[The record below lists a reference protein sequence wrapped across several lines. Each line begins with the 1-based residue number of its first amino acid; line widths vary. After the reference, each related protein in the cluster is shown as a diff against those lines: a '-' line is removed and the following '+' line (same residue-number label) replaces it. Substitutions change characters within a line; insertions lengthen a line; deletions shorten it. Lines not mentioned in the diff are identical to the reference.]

1 MKRMSN
7 PAALLAAAGLALVAL
22 PEWAGAGAFPL
33 HAAPAQPSRP
43 IVLAQAGDAAFRVN
57 QLEEEVRTLNGR
69 IEDLTFQLLQLQEQ
83 IRKMQ
88 EDNEYRFQQLE
99 EKRGDLGGSRPVAR
113 NGGAPGGA
121 LPGKLQ
127 PSEQD
132 LSAQRSDGD
141 PIARTIEGAAPPKT
155 IDGVEVYQGPPVA
168 DALQPRALGTLTFDA
183 NGNVVAAA
191 PGAPVDLSRPGG
203 ARPGAGGA
211 LPGVE
216 PPPGG
221 SAVDA
226 EPMDG
231 GGMASLDSISDPN
244 ELYDLGYNY
253 VQAGDYHDAEMTF
266 AAFSER
272 FPQNPRL
279 GEARFWLGE
288 SILSQGRYE
297 ESAKIF
303 LDAHKRFPDSHMGPQ
318 TLLKLGVSLAGMNQ
332 RELACATLAEVP
344 KKYPNLS
351 TSVRARV
358 AAEQKSA
365 SCKTK

>member
-1 MKRMSN
+1 MFSPR
-7 PAALLAAAGLALVAL
+7 PAPSQPAR
-22 PEWAGAGAFPL
+22 PL
-33 HAAPAQPSRP
+33 
-43 IVLAQAGDAAFRVN
+43 VLAQASDGAFRVN
-57 QLEEEVRTLNGR
+57 QLEEEVRGLNGR

-83 IRKMQ
+83 LRKMQ
-88 EDNEYRFQQLE
+88 EDNEFRFQQLE
-99 EKRGDLGGSRPVAR
+99 EKRGDLGTGRRPAAGSGIAA
-113 NGGAPGGA
+113 GGT
-121 LPGKLQ
+121 LPGKST

-132 LSAQRSDGD
+132 TSAQRSDGD
-141 PIARTIEGAAPPKT
+141 QIARTIEGAAPPKT
-155 IDGVEVYQGPPVA
+155 IDGVEVYQGPPA
-168 DALQPRALGTLTFDA
+168 AEGLQPRALGTLTFDA

-203 ARPGAGGA
+203 GRAGSGDA

-216 PPPGG
+216 PLPGG
-221 SAVDA
+221 SGVEA

-231 GGMASLDSISDPN
+231 GGLASLDTIADPN

-344 KKYPNLS
+344 KKYPSLS